1 MKKTRFIL
9 TITALMVGFGV
20 MPVAAQEEQRR
31 ELERQLEELRRQ
43 MREVESQ
50 LREIRGDEGFFR
62 GVVTF
67 SSNRAQ
73 LGVFVQTEA
82 DPDTDDIGALLQ
94 SVTEG
99 GAAEAA
105 GLEDGDIVISF
116 DGERLAGRYPAADPD
131 ESEPAAK
138 LIDLIGDKEPG
149 DEVTIEYQRDGQTHS
164 TVVTLTE
171 QDSWFRAY
179 SGPNFEVVRPS
190 RPTLVPPPD
199 VRLFRAPEGRGF
211 TVYSLFGDRWGDMEL
226 VSLTEELGRYFGTPE
241 GLLVIKPPEEEE
253 IGLQAGDV
261 ILSIDGRD
269 PGTPS
274 RALRIIRSY
283 EEGETI
289 NLQVMR
295 DQSRTTVSYVVP
307 EREDTWSRFEGRGQG
322 RERDLELEVPHLELD
337 QIELLEAPHLE
348 LEHLMAPDL
357 SHLELETV
365 QLLNAPHLELLTPSL
380 ELTVPHL
387 ELLTPNLE
395 LTVPH
400 LELIHPRRIR
410 RID

>member
-1 MKKTRFIL
+1 MRKTRFIL

-20 MPVAAQEEQRR
+20 MPMAAQEQEQRR
-31 ELERQLEELRRQ
+31 ELERRLEELRQQ
-43 MREVESQ
+43 MRDVESQ
-50 LREIRGDEGFFR
+50 LREIRGDDNFFR

-82 DPDTDDIGALLQ
+82 DPDTDGIGALLQ

-116 DGERLAGRYPAADPD
+116 DVERLAGRYPAADPD

-164 TVVTLTE
+164 TVVTLSE
-171 QDSWFRAY
+171 QDGWFRAY
-179 SGPNFEVVRPS
+179 SGPDFEVVRPS
-190 RPTLVPPPD
+190 WPTPVPPPN
-199 VRLFRAPEGRGF
+199 VRLLTDPPGRGF

-307 EREDTWSRFEGRGQG
+307 EREDTWSRFDTSWQR
-322 RERDLELEVPHLELD
+322 REPDLELEVPHLELE
-337 QIELLEAPHLE
+337 QIQLLEAPHLE
-348 LEHLMAPDL
+348 LEHLMVPDL

-365 QLLNAPHLELLTPSL
+365 QLLEPLNLELLAPTL
-380 ELTVPHL
+380 ELTVPYL
-387 ELLTPNLE
+387 EL
-395 LTVPH
+395 V
-400 LELIHPRRIR
+400 HPRRIR